1 MGNIIKTIW
10 FKNVDSMIANN
21 RKLPNMARREWVMVR
36 CPNLRFKYFEMGRK
50 VFPMV
55 DLV

>member
-1 MGNIIKTIW
+1 
-10 FKNVDSMIANN
+10 MIANN